1 MRLEREHRR
10 DELME
15 MLWRLEER
23 HDLTLTT
30 LRKHAP
36 DPIYEEYLQEFSG
49 NGLLRVEEDRIIL
62 SEYGRRMARGLVRRH
77 RLAERLIVDVLG
89 KNARDTEKA
98 ACEYEHVLA
107 PELETAICTLL
118 GHPRTCPHGS
128 TIPEGECC
136 LESRQSVETTVIS
149 LNHLRVDA
157 NARIVHLSCT
167 DETRMNRLLSMG
179 FVPGTEVRLLQR
191 HPALVVKLGDSQVA
205 LEEGIALDIRVVPK
219 FREI

>member
-1 MRLEREHRR
+1 MRLEKEHRR

-23 HDLTLTT
+23 HELTVTT
-30 LRKHAP
+30 LQKHAP

-49 NGLLRVEEDRIIL
+49 NGLLRIEGTRIIL
-62 SEYGRRMARGLVRRH
+62 SEYGRKMARGLVRRH

-89 KNARDTEKA
+89 KNAQDTEKA

-128 TIPEGECC
+128 SIPEGECC
-136 LESRQSVETTVIS
+136 RESRQSVETTVIS
-149 LNHLRVDA
+149 LNHLRVGSA
-157 NARIVHLSCT
+157 ARIVHLNCA
-167 DETRMNRLLSMG
+167 DETRMNRLLNMG
-179 FVPGTEVRLLQR
+179 FVPGTEIRLLQR
-191 HPALVVKLGDSQVA
+191 QPTLVVKLESSQVA
-205 LEEGIALDIRVVPK
+205 LEENVALDIRVVPK
-219 FREI
+219 NRDS